1 VLLNGNVGFL
11 AIQSVDNLDT
21 KLSSAAQISSY
32 LSIVASVGS
41 ILLGLLLRRQTKN
54 KVMHKADD
62 VVRLSRVN
70 FNISYFTNSHQQ
82 AYLNDNSHPLLGLE
96 VLAILH
102 SLPYALFMWA

>member
-11 AIQSVDNLDT
+11 AIQSVDMKN
-21 KLSSAAQISSY
+21 SSAAQISSY

-54 KVMHKADD
+54 KVMHRVDD
-62 VVRLSRVN
+62 VVSYASK
-70 FNISYFTNSHQQ
+70 ISHFLLTNSHQQ
-82 AYLNDNSHPLLGLE
+82 DYLNENSHPLLGLE
-96 VLAILH
+96 FLAILH